1 MKTWSIHS
9 SWLIVPHCQPGQVL
23 QAWAHALQAAA
34 CWGFFFSLFVFFPYV
49 LRFHAP
55 WPHQRNWQ
63 GTELSLNINCTSQVL
78 SVRTVTAISC
88 FAFPNTLHV
97 RNLTDVSQQLW
108 RGEPDSQAAVR
119 AVYYFTIT
127 GGVLWEL
134 WAELKKHME
143 ERQRKKSKVTVG
155 RKEPKPPHRDQS
167 PNSKVISTWS
177 LNTLRHWFSTRY
189 SQIFIM
195 CAVKSVASSWHEFAY
210 EFKIPVFLWRHSR
223 ISTVCTDRTPL
234 IKHLPWTMTTTT
246 TKTCKTQHVVLK
258 RKTPV
263 QRYWLSLCHLP
274 CCMVITLCAVCYGS
288 HSLLTSEIKLN

>member
-134 WAELKKHME
+134 WAELKKHVE

-155 RKEPKPPHRDQS
+155 RKEPKPPHRD
-167 PNSKVISTWS
+167 
-177 LNTLRHWFSTRY
+177 
-189 SQIFIM
+189 
-195 CAVKSVASSWHEFAY
+195 
-210 EFKIPVFLWRHSR
+210 
-223 ISTVCTDRTPL
+223 
-234 IKHLPWTMTTTT
+234 
-246 TKTCKTQHVVLK
+246 
-258 RKTPV
+258 
-263 QRYWLSLCHLP
+263 
-274 CCMVITLCAVCYGS
+274 
-288 HSLLTSEIKLN
+288 